1 MCIAHLKTPATTS
14 LLLRLGLGIEFVLF
28 GYGKLTDLTSWIGYI
43 PPWMSPLIP
52 MPVTTFLQVVGV
64 VELVLGLLLIVGL
77 WVRVVAILS
86 ALHLA
91 GVLVALGYNDLAIR
105 DFVSFMA
112 ALALASLGHA
122 SCHYSIDGR
131 REATSRQPQAAS
143 TSRST

>member
-1 MCIAHLKTPATTS
+1 MHLLTPATTS

-28 GYGKLTDLTSWIGYI
+28 GHGKLTNIASWIGYI

-52 MPVTTFLQVVGV
+52 MPVTTFLQAVGV
-64 VELVLGLLLIVGL
+64 VELVLGVLLIVGL

-91 GVLVALGYNDLAIR
+91 GVLVALGYNDLAVR

-122 SCHYSIDGR
+122 SCHYSIDGNR
-131 REATSRQPQAAS
+131 GTKTLNPKL
-143 TSRST
+143 

>member
-14 LLLRLGLGIEFVLF
+14 LLLRLGLGVEFVLF
-28 GYGKLTDLTSWIGYI
+28 GYGKLTDLASWIGYI

-77 WVRVVAILS
+77 RVRVVAILS

-105 DFVSFMA
+105 DFVSFVA
-112 ALALASLGHA
+112 ALALAALGHA

-131 REATSRQPQAAS
+131 RKT
-143 TSRST
+143 TMT

>member
-14 LLLRLGLGIEFVLF
+14 LLLRLGLGVEFVLF
-28 GYGKLTDLTSWIGYI
+28 GYGKLTDLPSWIGYI
-43 PPWMSPLIP
+43 PPWVSPLIP
-52 MPVTTFLQVVGV
+52 MPVTTFLQAVGV
-64 VELVLGLLLIVGL
+64 VELVLGLLLIIGL

-122 SCHYSIDGR
+122 SCHYSLDG
-131 REATSRQPQAAS
+131 
-143 TSRST
+143 SRSTKALNPKS